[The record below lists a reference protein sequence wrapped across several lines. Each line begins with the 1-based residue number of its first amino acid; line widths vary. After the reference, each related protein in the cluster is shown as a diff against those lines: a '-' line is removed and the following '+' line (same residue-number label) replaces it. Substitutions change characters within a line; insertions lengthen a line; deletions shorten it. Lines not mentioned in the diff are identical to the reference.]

1 MLYGWRARLGVLI
14 PSANAVSEPEFS
26 TIIPEGITSHF
37 QRFSFAGGGIEE
49 LKKLK
54 DLALDALEQIVHI
67 YPSAI
72 AMCCTAGSF
81 AGGKGW
87 DQSIVDELE
96 GRTGLPA
103 TTASTAVLKAFQ
115 RLGVS
120 KVSLP
125 VPYLEELAKV
135 QKIFLEA
142 NGIEVVSLKWLNKDG
157 FELNKIPYDVTY
169 DLAKQTEHPNAEA
182 IFISCVNLP
191 TAGLIG
197 KLEQDVG
204 KPVITSN
211 QATIWHLLRLANINE
226 KVEGYGKLLTL

>member
-26 TIIPEGITSHF
+26 MIIPEGTTCHF

-54 DLALDALEQIVHI
+54 DLALDAVEQIVHV

-87 DQSIVDELE
+87 DQRIIEELKDK
-96 GRTGLPA
+96 TGLPA
-103 TTASTAVLKAFQ
+103 TTASTAALKAFKE
-115 RLGVS
+115 LGVS
-120 KVSLP
+120 KVSMP
-125 VPYLEELAKV
+125 VPYLEEVAKA
-135 QKIFLEA
+135 QKNFLED

-157 FELNKIPYDVTY
+157 FELNKIPYEVTY
-169 DLAKQTEHPNAEA
+169 DLAKQAEHPNAEA

-197 KLEQDVG
+197 KLEQDMG

-211 QATIWHLLRLANINE
+211 QATIWQLLRLANVNE
-226 KVEGYGKLLTL
+226 KIEGYGMLLTL